1 MADLMIGFKNVPNVY
16 ICKINLEDHSTNSYS
31 TEMDLK
37 ILDTDDGNKFE
48 WSDNKAYYDFL
59 RVAVI
64 TTDNQRLSD
73 SIKNGVISPT
83 LKNIR
88 KSPYYS
94 EKTKVEII
102 PISQF
107 RKVESA
113 GKKMFMKKLSTVI
126 LNDQKDLYVYAYC
139 FIDTVGLSNY
149 FKINLEG
156 HFKEYLG
163 AVTSEIIIKNGN
175 VADYSF
181 IFLRSDNGVYGG
193 PVHSHD
199 GQFMIGPVHTQE
211 AHESLRRMPIRNIKL
226 SDNRTISRTLR
237 VAEDQDPI
245 EFLSDLYYSINKST
259 NLVGMFLLDMRQLV
273 LQKTKHGKAI
283 MGVGDKIFKEFMET
297 VEINSMSIRR
307 QQVELTRSST
317 RAGTPKLG
325 VKKLYSYQYVAASAD
340 ATANNLNQT
349 DNLKQIYLNEGIYNR
364 AYQFLDSSKVF
375 TTSGDYTYRVEITV
389 NDKSEKFINKRINQ
403 ISSWITKLKDI
414 VHFLSIK
421 SNFDYDTNMLKRGVS
436 APEAI
441 EDCIRAYYDNLSY
454 ISDFDEEV
462 ADLVHNRTLLFVR
475 ENYKQKYGQSLLKD
489 FNELSTYFRKKF
501 GVFKEYNSR
510 SPKTI
515 KVNKI
520 PGIIKVS
527 KNFSD
532 VITFREFHR
541 SYQYFDFPEKSDRDL
556 MALSFTEMQQRG
568 YLENDRF
575 FTSDFALNG
584 EEFKSLDGDV
594 VRSIEDLE
602 SSRLTYLSPLVFTAD
617 GIENSVEDL
626 ASIDTEGLNAKF
638 LASQDLHLKIRWTK
652 KSRRPRK
659 RRRNVS
665 KSMRK
670 MKSKK
675 SLSRSTLR
683 VPRRKKF
690 KLPSMSIRKISVP
703 KLYEENSSPYVSS
716 SFSLGP
722 QSHFVPGK
730 EEYQPPVED
739 ELMSSIKMSIKTAT
753 KIQSSRNKLNFDIN
767 EDKNFLSRFMSS
779 KKFSMSKLAKTPN
792 HFKALIASRA
802 EGVRND
808 LLESENDMLIDP
820 NTRVATEML
829 FQATQQIQVLV
840 DYQTDSYGNKI
851 ISRPIWVPM
860 EANMIDE
867 STTAICR
874 LVYTEH
880 PEIGMVPSEQ
890 FMLPVQDSVFI
901 ISGDDLTVNKQEVYV
916 PDRVDSRFSRNNELS
931 KAVMYST
938 NNIVT
943 QKESK
948 NPIINNSKAVVVS
961 RGTMSTPAPT
971 TQVMDNTGVS
981 TPSGG
986 GSY

>member
-1 MADLMIGFKNVPNVY
+1 MVGFKNVPNIY
-16 ICKINLEDHSTNSYS
+16 ICKINLEDHSTKSYTS
-31 TEMDLK
+31 VIDLK
-37 ILDTDDGNKFE
+37 VLDSDDGNSFE
-48 WSDNKAYYDFL
+48 WSNNEAYFRFL

-64 TTDNQRLSD
+64 TTDNKRLSD
-73 SIKNGVISPT
+73 SIKNGIISPT
-83 LKNIR
+83 PKSIR

-94 EKTKVEII
+94 EKTSVEII
-102 PISQF
+102 PISEF
-107 RKVESA
+107 REVES
-113 GKKMFMKKLSTVI
+113 GSNKVFKKKLSTI
-126 LNDQKDLYVYAYC
+126 IPNEQKDLYVYTYC
-139 FIDTVGLSNY
+139 FIDTVALSTY
-149 FKINLEG
+149 FKINLKG
-156 HFKEYLG
+156 DFKEYLG
-163 AVTSEIIIKNGN
+163 AVTSEIIIANGN
-175 VADYSF
+175 VANYSF

-193 PVHSHD
+193 PVHSHN
-199 GQFMIGPVHTQE
+199 GQFMVGPVHTQE
-211 AHESLRRMPIRNIKL
+211 SHETLRRIPMQNLKL
-226 SDNRTISRTLR
+226 TDNRTISRTLR
-237 VAEDQDPI
+237 TAEGNDPI
-245 EFLSDLYYSINKST
+245 GFLSDLYYSVNRST

-273 LQKTKHGKAI
+273 LQKTKHGKTI

-297 VEINSMSIRR
+297 VEINSMTIRR
-307 QQVELTRSST
+307 QQVKLTRSTT
-317 RAGTPKLG
+317 RAGTPKVG
-325 VKKLYSYQYVAASAD
+325 VKQVYSYQYVAASAD
-340 ATANNLNQT
+340 TTANNLNPT
-349 DNLKQIYLNEGIYNR
+349 ANLKQIYLNEGLYNR
-364 AYQFLDSSKVF
+364 AYQFLDSSKTF

-389 NDKSEKFINKRINQ
+389 NDKSQKFINNRIEQ
-403 ISSWITKLKDI
+403 ISSWINKLKDI

-421 SNFDYDTNMLKRGVS
+421 SNFDYNTDMLKDGVS

-441 EDCIRAYYDNLSY
+441 EDCIRAYYDNLGY
-454 ISDFDEEV
+454 ISDFDEEIEF
-462 ADLVHNRTLLFVR
+462 LVRNRVSLFVR
-475 ENYKQKYGQSLLKD
+475 ENYKQKYGLKLLQE
-489 FNELSTYFRKKF
+489 FNEISTYFQKKF
-501 GVFKEYNSR
+501 GVFKKYNSKA
-510 SPKTI
+510 PKTVKI
-515 KVNKI
+515 NMI
-520 PGIIKVS
+520 PGIIKIS

-584 EEFKSLDGDV
+584 EEFQSLDGDV

-683 VPRRKKF
+683 IPRRKKF
-690 KLPSMSIRKISVP
+690 KLPSMSIRKISVA
-703 KLYEENSSPYVSS
+703 KLYEDNSSPYVSS
-716 SFSLGP
+716 SLSLGP
-722 QSHFVPGK
+722 NSSFVPGK

-739 ELMSSIKMSIKTAT
+739 ELMSSIKMSMNTAT
-753 KIQSSRNKLNFDIN
+753 KIQSVRNKLNFDMN
-767 EDKNFLSRFMSS
+767 EDKNFLSRFMAS

-820 NTRVATEML
+820 NTRAATEML

-851 ISRPIWVPM
+851 ISRPIWAPM

-867 STTAICR
+867 NTTAICR
-874 LVYTEH
+874 FVYTEY

-890 FMLPVQDSVFI
+890 FRLPVQDSIFI
-901 ISGDDLTVNKQEVYV
+901 ISGGDLSINKQEVYV
-916 PDRVDSRFSRNNELS
+916 PVREDNKFYRNNELS
-931 KAVMYST
+931 KVVMYST
-938 NNIVT
+938 NNVIA

-948 NPIINNSKAVVVS
+948 NPIMNSTKNTSIS
-961 RGTMSTPAPT
+961 RGTLTTAVATPTQAMSTPSDSSPA
-971 TQVMDNTGVS
+971 
-981 TPSGG
+981 GG